1 VGAQYW
7 PRTRSALGSRRL
19 SYSLASGSVVGSSL
33 RKALPTVA
41 ILAVAVLA
49 AAWPATA
56 AKPHKGAR
64 YVGFEGSERA

>member
-1 VGAQYW
+1 M
-7 PRTRSALGSRRL
+7 
-19 SYSLASGSVVGSSL
+19 